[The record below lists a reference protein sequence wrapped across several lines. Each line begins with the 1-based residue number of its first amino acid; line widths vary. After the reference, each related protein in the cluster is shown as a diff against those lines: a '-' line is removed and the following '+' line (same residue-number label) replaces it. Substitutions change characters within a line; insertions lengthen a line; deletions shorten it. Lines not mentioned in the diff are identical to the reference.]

1 MNYTFDQA
9 VLNLFQQGISI
20 FDQDLNL
27 IFCNDKYLSLLDFPH
42 QFGQSGTAL
51 ADMFRYNAERGEY
64 GTAQSVDAIVKA
76 RLAMVQSGEAQ
87 ILERKRPDGTALLI
101 QGAPIAEGGFLFI
114 YSDITELR
122 QIEQNLRVD
131 NQHLED
137 LVQARTRE
145 LQQKKQEQLDEKEI
159 LRATVETVS
168 HGITLFDKQLK
179 LVICNQNFLRLLEF
193 PDEFGIPGT
202 DFAQLVAYNY
212 DRGEYGTGDRAE
224 TIQAILDRTRKFEPH
239 HFYRTRPDGTVIEII
254 GTPIAQ
260 GFVTT
265 YRDVT
270 LEKQAQHKL
279 KKKVAEGAEAL
290 AHTYDILQNVL
301 DTIPVRVFW
310 KDKQA
315 KYLGGNKLFLE
326 FAGCQSLGDLV
337 GKSDYDLPWTNYA
350 ANLQADDLEVI
361 THNQPKLNI
370 EKKCAYTQ
378 SWMRTNKVPL
388 RSPNGEVFGILGTD
402 EDVTVAKKQAEALQ
416 KSEARFRTLF
426 DKTIQFSALLDA
438 EGRILE
444 INQTVADRFQIDKN
458 SFAGELFHETPFWT
472 HDPSEQ
478 DKIITAI
485 KLARQGQESRF
496 NTFNPAPEGGRIHI
510 DFSIK
515 PIFDDQGRVVL
526 MLPEGRDITDKVL
539 ADRELFKSQQW
550 LKAHFDH
557 TPLGVIQWDMDYRVV
572 AWNKA
577 ATKIFG
583 YSAEDAQGQ
592 DASFF
597 VEEKARPLIKCIF
610 DSLSKGKGGFRS
622 VNSNLTSDG
631 RVITC
636 EWYNTPLA
644 DRHGKVFGIA
654 SFAYDLTEKIETQ
667 AELKQSEERYKLAL
681 QAVNDGIFDW
691 DIDEGKIF
699 LSEAAIHILGIDKNY
714 DLRDD
719 QIIINKLSP
728 DQRPHFRKTVIA
740 HLKGQT
746 DSFEHE
752 MCFETPDQQIKWV
765 LCRGLAIPSDDDR
778 IHRMSGSVSDI
789 TRRKLAEQK
798 VKDLNDSLEKRVKA
812 RTRELETANYQLQ
825 HTQAELIQ
833 SEKMASL
840 GGLVSGVAH
849 EVNTPIGVG
858 VTAISHLLDE
868 INRLENAFKGATLKK
883 SDFEAFFDQA
893 KANGNMVLS
902 NLSRAAKLVGS
913 FKQVAVDQSSDDL
926 RKINIIDYVHEI
938 FLSLTPTL
946 KKTRVKTQ
954 IEGEEQ
960 ISCIMDPGALA
971 QIITNLV
978 MNSLTHAYEL
988 GQTGTI
994 ALSCEEDSDGVHLLY
1009 SDDGKGMTKE
1019 VLSQIFE
1026 PFFTTRRGA
1035 GGSGLGMNIVYNLVT
1050 QRMNGKIKCISSPG
1064 NGAQFVMFFPAV
1076 KGNEV

>member
-20 FDQDLNL
+20 FDHDLNL
-27 IFCNDKYLSLLDFPH
+27 IFCNDKYLSLLDFPDK
-42 QFGQSGTAL
+42 FGQAGTAL

-64 GTAQSVDAIVKA
+64 GNSQPVQEIVTA
-76 RLAMVQSGEAQ
+76 RLAMIQSGGAQ
-87 ILERKRPDGTALLI
+87 ILERKRPNGTVLLI

-122 QIEQNLRVD
+122 EIEQSLRVD

-137 LVQARTRE
+137 LVQVRTRE
-145 LQQKKQEQLDEKEI
+145 LQEKKQEQLNEKEI

-168 HGITLFDKQLK
+168 HGITLFDRDLN
-179 LVICNQNFLRLLEF
+179 LVICNQNFLKLLEF
-193 PDEFGIPGT
+193 PDDFGIPGT
-202 DFAQLVAYNY
+202 AFAQLVAYNY
-212 DRGEYGTGDRAE
+212 DRGEYGSEDRAE
-224 TIQAILDRTRKFEPH
+224 TIKAILDRTRKFEAH

-270 LEKQAQHKL
+270 LEKKAHHKL
-279 KKKVAEGAEAL
+279 KQEVAEGAEAL
-290 AHTYDILQNVL
+290 AHTHDILQNVL
-301 DTIPVRVFW
+301 DTIPLRVFW

-315 KYLGGNKLFLE
+315 RYLGGNKLFLE
-326 FAGCQSLGDLV
+326 FAGCERLGDLI
-337 GKSDYDLPWTNYA
+337 GKSDYDLPWSHYA
-350 ANLQADDLEVI
+350 KRLQADDLDVMRR
-361 THNQPKLNI
+361 NQSKLNI
-370 EKKCAYTQ
+370 EKKCDHSE
-378 SWMRTNKVPL
+378 SWLRTSKVPL
-388 RSPNGEVFGILGTD
+388 RSQNGEVLGVLVTD
-402 EDVTVAKKQAEALQ
+402 EDVTIAKKQAEELQ
-416 KSEARFRTLF
+416 NSEARFRTLF

-438 EGRILE
+438 DGRILE
-444 INQTVADRFQIDKN
+444 MNQTVADRFGIEKAT
-458 SFAGELFHETPFWT
+458 FEGELFQETPFWT
-472 HDPSEQ
+472 HDPVEQ
-478 DKIITAI
+478 AKIMKAVR
-485 KLARQGQESRF
+485 LAGQGKESRF
-496 NTFNPAPEGGRIHI
+496 NTFSPAPEEKVIHV

-515 PIFDDQGRVVL
+515 PIFNDNGEVIL

-539 ADRELFKSQQW
+539 AGQELFKSQQW

-557 TPLGVIQWDMDYRVV
+557 TPLGVIQWDMNYHVT
-572 AWNKA
+572 AWNDA

-583 YSAEDAQGQ
+583 YSYEEAIGQ

-597 VEEKARPLIKCIF
+597 VEESVRPEIKKIF
-610 DSLSKGKGGFRS
+610 DDLAKGKGGFRS
-622 VNSNLTSDG
+622 VNTNLTRDG
-631 RVITC
+631 QIITC
-636 EWYNTPLA
+636 EWYNTPLI
-644 DRHGKVFGIA
+644 DSHDKVFGIA
-654 SFAYDLTEKIETQ
+654 SFAYDLTEQIETQ

-691 DIDEGKIF
+691 DIDAGKIF
-699 LSEAAIHILGIDKNY
+699 LSEAAQNILEIDENY

-719 QIIINKLSP
+719 QIIINKISAE
-728 DQRPHFRKTVIA
+728 QRPLFRKTVIA
-740 HLKGQT
+740 HLKGQS
-746 DSFEHE
+746 DSFEYE
-752 MCFETPDQQIKWV
+752 MCFKASDQQLKWV
-765 LCRGLAIPSDDDR
+765 LCRGLAIPSEDDR

-798 VKDLNDSLEKRVKA
+798 VKDLNDSLEKRVKV
-812 RTRELETANYQLQ
+812 RTQELETANYQLQ
-825 HTQAELIQ
+825 HAQEELIQ

-858 VTAISHLLDE
+858 VTATSHLLDE
-868 INRLENAFKGATLKK
+868 ITALETSFKSGSLKK
-883 SDFEAFFDQA
+883 SDFENFFAQA
-893 KANGNMVLS
+893 IANTEMVLS
-902 NLSRAAKLVGS
+902 NLTRAANLVGS

-926 RKINIIDYVHEI
+926 RKINIVDYLQEI

-946 KKTRVKTQ
+946 KKTQVKTQ
-954 IEGEEQ
+954 IEGEDK

-978 MNSLTHAYEL
+978 MNSLTHAYEAD
-988 GQTGTI
+988 QNGTI

-1009 SDDGKGMTKE
+1009 SDDGKGMPKE
-1019 VLSQIFE
+1019 VLSQVFE

-1064 NGAQFVMFFPAV
+1064 NGAQFVMFFPAM
-1076 KGNEV
+1076 KDNEV